1 MPKILLVDD
10 EWLITMSM
18 GTVLQ
23 DEGYEIVSAADGTK
37 GLELALSEAPDLVI
51 TDHMMPR
58 MDGLTMAA
66 KIREKNTSVPILL
79 ATAVGRN
86 QLPADREKLV
96 QGYLSKPVAARELLS
111 TVKQLLNPG
120 QKAETSPQA

>member
-23 DEGYEIVSAADGTK
+23 DEGYEIISAADGTK
-37 GLELALSEAPDLVI
+37 GLELALSQAPDLVI

-66 KIREKNTSVPILL
+66 KIREKNASVPILL

-86 QLPADREKLV
+86 QLPADRERLV

-111 TVKQLLNPG
+111 AVKQLLNPG
-120 QKAETSPQA
+120 RNVERSP

>member
-23 DEGYEIVSAADGTK
+23 DEGYDVISAADGAK
-37 GLELALSEAPDLVI
+37 GLELALSQAPDLII

-66 KIREKNTSVPILL
+66 RIREKNVAVPILL
-79 ATAVGRN
+79 ATAVGRS
-86 QLPADREKLV
+86 QLPAGREKLV

-111 TVKQLLNPG
+111 TVKQLLKP
-120 QKAETSPQA
+120 A

>member
-1 MPKILLVDD
+1 MPRILLVDD

-23 DEGYEIVSAADGTK
+23 EEGYEIISAADGAK

-58 MDGLTMAA
+58 MDGLTMVAR
-66 KIREKNTSVPILL
+66 IREKNASVPILL
-79 ATAVGRN
+79 ATAVGKN
-86 QLPADREKLV
+86 QLPADREVLV

-111 TVKQLLNPG
+111 AVKQFLKPSE
-120 QKAETSPQA
+120 KR